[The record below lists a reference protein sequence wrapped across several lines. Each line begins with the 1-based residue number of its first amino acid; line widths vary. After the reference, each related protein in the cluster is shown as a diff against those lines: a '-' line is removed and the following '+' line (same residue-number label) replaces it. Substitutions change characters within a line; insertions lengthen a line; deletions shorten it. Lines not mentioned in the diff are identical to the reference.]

1 MRREREKLLPSEGAS
16 GELVKEGTC
25 YSATCETVRW
35 SFGVGVSI
43 LYVSARREFR
53 ERQSDR

>member
-1 MRREREKLLPSEGAS
+1 MRWEREKLFPSEGGS

-35 SFGVGVSI
+35 SFRVGVSI
-43 LYVSARREFR
+43 LHVSEQREFR